1 MPIINKP
8 KHLKKKRGNTR
19 NKMGG
24 PMSKKSKKP
33 PKKANPQGK
42 HQVPEPPRVVARSIS
57 NK

>member
-1 MPIINKP
+1 
-8 KHLKKKRGNTR
+8 
-19 NKMGG
+19 
-24 PMSKKSKKP
+24 MSKKSKKP